1 MPQHGSQRSGCFPN
15 SSAAVTDVPAAI
27 CVRIGVEDFLP
38 ESSPRTFAVQ
48 LIAMFEGSVV
58 QRPRNEEILAVI
70 PSMNAVIQFPS

>member
-1 MPQHGSQRSGCFPN
+1 MPQHGSQRSGRCPN

-27 CVRIGVEDFLP
+27 CVSIGIEDFLP
-38 ESSPRTFAVQ
+38 ESSPRLLLLQ

-70 PSMNAVIQFPS
+70 PSMNAIIQFPS